1 MNKCCI
7 CAAVKG
13 GAHHLDA
20 VFLNM
25 NKIGSIFDDYRVV
38 IFFDHSQ
45 PSLFIDDT
53 LERIQN
59 YQTQNNK
66 VTLIINPTPLH
77 NNKGKTYKLAHA
89 RNGCIQ
95 YIRDNCPEFQYFI
108 VMDADDVSTSPI
120 KVDRLKKYLKRS
132 DWDGLSFSRTQY
144 YDLWALSMR
153 ELVYSC
159 WHFQKPRTLPIYQT
173 AIDSALR
180 DCQPGGLVQVY
191 SAFGG
196 FAIYRT
202 AKFIDCVYDGNP
214 RLDLIPPFLL
224 KKNIELCGPI
234 TNYQLDGPDQDCEH
248 RSFHIMAKIKNN
260 VKIAISPESLFDYSG
275 EEHECQMVSSR
286 GLLKSCTIHSKNPQS
301 SCDHDKTYLDTMHQ
315 SENMSIYVCTHLL
328 TYFVSSIL
336 PKITMPFYL
345 VSGDSDLDV
354 QKEGLTPELFTKL
367 VGSPYLL
374 KWFAQNITDP
384 PAPKVFQMP
393 IGFDYHTISNEPDHW
408 WKMHNEGSKPIE
420 QESVLNDLRQSM
432 KPFDERICKIFSN
445 IHHTLHRTG
454 DRCNDRQI
462 AVDTLYN
469 KHDII
474 VKADWHLPR
483 SQTWR
488 EMGKYSFVLSPFG
501 NGYDCHR
508 TWEALCMGAIPIVRA
523 KQFKVLFADL
533 PVLNVDEWSDVTQE
547 LLQTTIREF
556 KERKFNYEKLTLK
569 YWTDQMLPGL

>member
-7 CAAVKG
+7 CAAVKDVG
-13 GAHHLDA
+13 CHLPA
-20 VFLNM
+20 IFANMEQIGNVFE
-25 NKIGSIFDDYRVV
+25 DYRV
-38 IFFDHSQ
+38 IFFY
-45 PSLFIDDT
+45 DT
-53 LERIQN
+53 SDLLYDNTLDVIKE
-59 YQTQNNK
+59 YQTRNSK
-66 VTLIINPTPLH
+66 VSLIINPTPLASAS
-77 NNKGKTYKLAHA
+77 KTRKLAHA
-89 RNGCIQ
+89 RNACLQ
-95 YIRDNCPEFQYFI
+95 YIREQCSTFEYF
-108 VMDADDVSTSPI
+108 VMMDCNEMCAPPI
-120 KVDRLKKYLKRS
+120 KIDRFKKYLQRT
-132 DWDGLSFSRTQY
+132 DWDALSFNRNRY
-144 YDLWALSMR
+144 YDLCSLSMR
-153 ELVYSC
+153 ELIYSC
-159 WHFQKPRTLPIYQT
+159 WHFQNPNTLALYQN
-173 AIDSALR
+173 AIDIALR

-202 AKFIDCVYDGNP
+202 DKFIDCVYDGAP

-286 GLLKSCTIHSKNPQS
+286 GLLKSCTIHSKTPQS

-315 SENMSIYVCTHLL
+315 SKNMSIYVCTHLL

-354 QKEGLTPELFTKL
+354 QKEGLAPELFTTL
-367 VGSPYLL
+367 IESPYLL

-393 IGFDYHTISNEPDHW
+393 IGLDYHTISNEPNHW
-408 WKMHNEGSKPIE
+408 WKMHNEGSNPVE
-420 QESVLNDLRQSM
+420 QESILTNIRQSM
-432 KPFDERICKIFSN
+432 KPFDERTCKIFSN
-445 IHHTLHRTG
+445 VHHRLDRYG
-454 DRCNDRQI
+454 DRGSAIN
-462 AVDTLYN
+462 ALYN
-469 KHDII
+469 KQDLIEN
-474 VKADWHLPR
+474 ASTYLSR
-483 SQTWR
+483 TQTWR

-508 TWEALCMGAIPIVRA
+508 TWEALCLGAIPIVRA
-523 KQFKVLFADL
+523 NEFKALFADL

-556 KERKFNYEKLTLK
+556 KERKFNYDKLTLK
-569 YWTDQMLPGL
+569 YWTDQLL